1 MCLVS
6 GFIYLLSNDSP
17 TNSDVIEIFLFLCQS
32 GRKVHDKEDLKE
44 LGDVQSGLVLA
55 MLMIVHLFF
64 ILSVVLAV
72 MLIIVF
78 VSPVAVLCH

>member
-1 MCLVS
+1 MS

-55 MLMIVHLFF
+55 MLMIVHLFYF
-64 ILSVVLAV
+64 ECCVSSDVN
-72 MLIIVF
+72 IVF